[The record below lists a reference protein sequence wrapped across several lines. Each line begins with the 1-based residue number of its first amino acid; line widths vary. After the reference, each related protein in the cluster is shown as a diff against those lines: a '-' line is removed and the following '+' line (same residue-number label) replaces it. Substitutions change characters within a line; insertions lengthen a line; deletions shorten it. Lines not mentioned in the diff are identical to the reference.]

1 MEIQYK
7 QYIKLKPLA
16 LEILYSFE
24 SNQLPY
30 YTDIN
35 KAVEIIKILIKIQ

>member
-1 MEIQYK
+1 MIPYSKYK
-7 QYIKLKPLA
+7 SLKPLA

-30 YTDIN
+30 YIEIN
-35 KAVEIIKILIKIQ
+35 KVTEIIKILNKHT